1 MRTASTLRIKSAN
14 LFRSSSRRPGRLQ
27 KYVCPFAIPKG
38 ILTTGESV
46 VNSVHLNTYPPLHP
60 RPDLEPEYFSARL
73 TNDPAREPVAVGSS
87 IPRTTADAAIETGRE
102 VLQFETVTN

>member
-46 VNSVHLNTYPPLHP
+46 VNRVHLNTYPSLHP

-73 TNDPAREPVAVGSS
+73 TNDPAAVGSS
-87 IPRTTADAAIETGRE
+87 IPRTTDAAIKTGRE